1 MSGATLV
8 SIHFHYILK
17 EGRDSGY
24 SSLLSHSTCVLY
36 QATRCWLTSGNE
48 EWEPP
53 WATRTHSSYFIKL
66 IGWKALMAHLVVYC
80 LQVITTIGAFGV
92 VTNSLQPQVK
102 PWTILK
108 INHHNGDTILQLY
121 ILYHSGWSSIH
132 QKLKLHGKWCWKV
145 VMRHSWLKF
154 NPFARKTS
162 FTTREATEEAL
173 SSRNHIWYGRLAD
186 KTILSLY
193 TLKY

>member
-17 EGRDSGY
+17 EGIQGI
-24 SSLLSHSTCVLY
+24 LPCF
-36 QATRCWLTSGNE
+36 LTAHA
-48 EWEPP
+48 P
-53 WATRTHSSYFIKL
+53 WATRTHGNYFFKL
-66 IGWKALMAHLVVYC
+66 MGWKALMAHLVVYMPSSNYNNWSIWSGDQ
-80 LQVITTIGAFGV
+80 LTPTSGK
-92 VTNSLQPQVK
+92 TMNNPSNKSPQ
-102 PWTILK
+102 WWY
-108 INHHNGDTILQLY
+108 NLQLF

-145 VMRHSWLKF
+145 VVRHPWLKF

-162 FTTREATEEAL
+162 FAKREVKEEEL

-186 KTILSLY
+186 KAILSLY